1 MYADFNYLYVQAYQI
16 PRQQSVSSQT
26 PIFFNSQ
33 REDKRLC
40 HLLQYFLRMSPLQDL
55 ITIQLWILNT
65 FLELHFIALDLL
77 IKNGRKR

>member
-1 MYADFNYLYVQAYQI
+1 MMGMYADFNYLYVQAYQI

-40 HLLQYFLRMSPLQDL
+40 HLLQYFLRMSPLQDFTRDYYSL
-55 ITIQLWILNT
+55 KA
-65 FLELHFIALDLL
+65 ALDS
-77 IKNGRKR
+77 

>member
-1 MYADFNYLYVQAYQI
+1 MMGMYADFNYLYVQAYQI

-40 HLLQYFLRMSPLQDL
+40 HLLQYFLRMSPLQDFTRDYHSL
-55 ITIQLWILNT
+55 TA
-65 FLELHFIALDLL
+65 ALDS
-77 IKNGRKR
+77 

>member
-1 MYADFNYLYVQAYQI
+1 MMGMYADFNYLYVQAYQI

-40 HLLQYFLRMSPLQDL
+40 HLLQYFLRMSPPQDFTRDYHSL
-55 ITIQLWILNT
+55 KA
-65 FLELHFIALDLL
+65 ALDS
-77 IKNGRKR
+77 